1 MQRFGVFIPSYIVK
15 GFFMV
20 FSITK
25 NRKGDVSQELTIHQ
39 AKTDRQNRPNR
50 A

>member
-25 NRKGDVSQELTIHQ
+25 NRKGDVSEEITIHQ
-39 AKTDRQNRPNR
+39 AKTDRQNRHDR
-50 A
+50 V